1 MTTAQLP
8 RTIGTSVKRKE
19 DPRLISGE
27 GAYTDDVQLRG
38 MLYMAVLRSPHAHA
52 RISHLDV
59 SAAKAHP
66 EVVSVLTGQ
75 EILERCAAPLPL
87 HGVLEDMKARGRWAT
102 ASELVRYVGE
112 PVAAAVAT
120 SREAAKDALELI
132 DVGYDLLPSA
142 LDMEGAIQEGAPLVH
157 ADLCSNLCFEY
168 SHVVGDPDA
177 AFREADGVV
186 SARVPQPRVIPS
198 PMEPRAVVAS
208 FEKGQGT
215 LTIWDTTQEPHGEQ
229 TEIAGVLGFP
239 HNKVRVI
246 AVDVG
251 GGFGCKMQLYP
262 EPVIASMFSMQLA
275 RPVKWVEERQEHFV
289 STIHGRGHL
298 TYVDAAYSVDGILL
312 GMRLRYYNDLGAY
325 CNGSS
330 ANVIGLV
337 APVRI
342 TGMYRVQNVAW
353 TTVGVYTNKVPF
365 GAYRGYAGSTV
376 SYVIER
382 VMALIADELKMDP
395 VEVRRKNV
403 VPKSAFPYITATG
416 AEYDSGD
423 YEGALELILGLSE
436 YEKLR
441 QDQEQARARGE
452 LMGIGIASAVEF
464 GGLGPTFPTSG
475 HPGFESASVRVDPSG
490 TVTALTG
497 TSPHGQGLE
506 TTLAQVVADELGV
519 PLKDVDVVHGDT
531 AIVPHGNGTFSGR
544 SLIVGGSA
552 LIKASGLVK
561 EKAERIAAALLHIDP
576 EHVSLEGGR
585 FFAEDIPDRYV
596 TWTEVAREAYQPQY
610 MPMDMERGLEATAF
624 WEPLKYTYG
633 HCANV
638 AVVRVDRDT
647 GEVKLT
653 KYALL
658 DDCGNA
664 INPMVVEGQLH
675 GAVAQCLGQALL
687 EEVVWDDTGQPLTGS
702 FLDYAMPMAED
713 FPTFTLEH
721 TVTPSLH
728 NPMGAKGGG
737 EMGSIVATSAIVNA
751 VVDALSP
758 MGVTHLDIP
767 LTPEKVWRVLKAKG
781 GAA

>member
-1 MTTAQLP
+1 MVEALKA
-8 RTIGTSVKRKE
+8 IGVSLKRKE

-27 GAYTDDVQLRG
+27 GAYTDDVQLKG
-38 MLYMAVLRSPHAHA
+38 MVYMAVLRSPHAHA
-52 RISHLDV
+52 RIRHLDV

-66 EVVSVLTGQ
+66 EVVSVLTGR
-75 EILERCAAPLPL
+75 EILERCLTPLPL
-87 HGVLEDMKARGRWAT
+87 HGILDDMKARGRWAA
-102 ASELVRYVGE
+102 ASDVVRYVGE

-132 DVGYDLLPSA
+132 EVGYDPLPA
-142 LDMEGAIQEGAPLVH
+142 VVDMEEAIQEGAPLVH
-157 ADLCSNLCFEY
+157 EDLGTNLCFEY
-168 SHVVGDPDA
+168 SHLAGDPDA

-186 SARVPQPRVIPS
+186 SARIPQPRVVPS

-215 LTIWDTTQEPHGEQ
+215 LTIWDTTQEPHGER
-229 TEIAGVLGFP
+229 TEVAGVLGLQ

-251 GGFGCKMQLYP
+251 GGFGAKMQLYA
-262 EPVIASMFSMQLA
+262 EPVIASILSMQLG

-298 TYVDAAYSVDGILL
+298 TYVEAAYSKDGILL
-312 GMRLRYYNDLGAY
+312 GMRLRYFNDMGAY

-330 ANVIGLV
+330 PNVIGLI
-337 APVRI
+337 APQRI
-342 TGMYRVQNVAW
+342 TGMYRVQNVTW
-353 TTVGVYTNKVPF
+353 TTVGVYTHKVPF

-382 VMALIADELKMDP
+382 VMALIAQELNMDP
-395 VEVRRKNV
+395 AVIRQKNL
-403 VPKSAFPYITATG
+403 VPNTAFPYETATG

-423 YEGALELILGLSE
+423 YEGAFEALLGFAE
-436 YEKLR
+436 YDKLR
-441 QDQEQARARGE
+441 QEQEEARGRGE

-475 HPGFESASVRVDPSG
+475 HPGFESAGVRVDPSG

-506 TTLAQVVADELGV
+506 TTLAQVVADDLGV
-519 PLKDVDVVHGDT
+519 PFKDVDVVHGDT
-531 AIVPHGNGTFSGR
+531 AIVPHGNGTFAGR

-552 LIKASGLVK
+552 LLKASGLVK
-561 EKAERIAAALLHIDP
+561 EKASQIAASLLHVDP

-596 TWTEVAREAYQPQY
+596 TWGDVAREAYAPRN
-610 MPMDMERGLEATAF
+610 MPRDMERGLEATAF
-624 WEPLKYTYG
+624 WEPLKYTFG
-633 HCANV
+633 HCVNV
-638 AVVRVDRDT
+638 AVVRVDKDT

-653 KYALL
+653 KYVLL

-664 INPMVVEGQLH
+664 INPMVVDGQLH

-702 FLDYAMPMAED
+702 YLDYAMPMAEE
-713 FPTFTLEH
+713 FPTFELER

-751 VVDALSP
+751 VIDVLSP
-758 MGVTHLDIP
+758 MGVTHLDMPIKS
-767 LTPEKVWRVLKAKG
+767 EHVWRILKEKG
-781 GAA
+781 ATG